1 MKRPHP
7 QAWIEAAALVA
18 FLVLAGVFVA
28 QSRAQQLIP
37 IEIEA
42 LAAGPSSEAWM
53 GIYFEDQ
60 KVGYAVSS
68 ETPTVDGGLLLR
80 NRSAF
85 EIAAF
90 GQLKQ
95 VVTVSQAVMDST
107 GTLKRFEFF
116 MDSGE
121 VSISGQGEVLPKE
134 IRMKIAQSGE
144 IQELSLPIDGPPQ
157 MSLSLGAW
165 LSQHQDEIAVGKRFT
180 LPYFDPI
187 TLSQQ
192 EMRMTVSGV
201 ELLPDGEEAYWVE
214 REIGEMSSRV
224 LLTPAGDLVREEG
237 AMGLALVRQTA
248 EEAQRMPQGAE
259 PVNIIAL
266 SAVKLE
272 GYLPQPRLVRVLEL
286 QILGV
291 EPERVFD
298 GGVQRVTGDHV
309 RVEVPMAE
317 ELLGDL
323 PVAEAN
329 TALAEFLQP
338 TIFLP
343 IEHRELKEKSA
354 EVLEGQSNR
363 RDAAEALVDWVH
375 GYLIKAPTLSV
386 PNALE
391 VLRLGQGD
399 CNEHTAL
406 YVALARAAG
415 IPSRI
420 AAGVVYSDAMGENG
434 GFYYHAWPEVYLGE
448 QHGWVPVDPTFGQ
461 FPADASHVKL
471 VEGDLDKQVE
481 IMGVMGRL
489 GFKMVEWR

>member
-1 MKRPHP
+1 LKRRHP
-7 QAWIEAAALVA
+7 QFWIEALALVG
-18 FLVLAGVFVA
+18 FMVLAGAFVA

-37 IEIEA
+37 IELEA
-42 LAAGPSSEAWM
+42 LATGPSSEAWM
-53 GIYFEDQ
+53 GIYFEEQ

-80 NRSAF
+80 SRSAF

-90 GQLKQ
+90 GQLKR
-95 VVTVSQAVMDST
+95 VVTVSQAVMDET
-107 GTLKRFEFF
+107 GNLKRFEFF

-121 VSISGQGEVLPKE
+121 VSISGQGEVLATE
-134 IRMKIAQSGE
+134 IRMQIAQAGE
-144 IQELSLPIDGPPQ
+144 IQELRLPIDAPPQ

-165 LSQHQDEIAVGKRFT
+165 LSQHQEEIAVGRRFT

-192 EMRMTVSGV
+192 EMNLRVSGV
-201 ELLPDGEEAYWVE
+201 ELLPDGEEAYWME

-224 LLTPAGDLVREEG
+224 LLTPAGGVVREEG

-248 EEAQRMPQGAE
+248 DEAQRMPQGAE

-266 SAVKLE
+266 SAVQLD
-272 GYLPQPRLVRVLEL
+272 GYLAQPRLVRVLEL

-291 EPERVFD
+291 DSDRVFD
-298 GGVQRVTGDHV
+298 GGVQRVTGDRV
-309 RVEVPMAE
+309 RIEVPLVE
-317 ELLGDL
+317 ELSREL
-323 PVAEAN
+323 PIAEAN

-343 IEHRELKEKSA
+343 IEHRELQEKSA
-354 EVLEGQSNR
+354 EVLEGQRNR

-415 IPSRI
+415 IPARI

-448 QHGWVPVDPTFGQ
+448 TEKWVPVDPTFGQ

-481 IMGVMGRL
+481 ILGVMGRL
-489 GFKMVEWR
+489 GFKLVESR

>member
-1 MKRPHP
+1 MQRPHP
-7 QAWIEAAALVA
+7 QAWIEAIALAA

-28 QSRAQQLIP
+28 QARSSQLIP
-37 IEIEA
+37 IQAEA

-107 GTLKRFEFF
+107 GTLQRFEFF

-121 VSISGQGEVLPKE
+121 VSISGQGQVFPTE
-134 IRMKIAQSGE
+134 IRMQIAQAGE
-144 IQELSLPIDGPPQ
+144 IQELSLLIDAPPQ

-165 LSQHQDEIAVGKRFT
+165 LSQHQEEIAVGRQFE

-192 EMRMTVSGV
+192 EMVMTVSGV
-201 ELLPDGEEAYWVE
+201 ELLPDGEEAYWME
-214 REIGEMSSRV
+214 REIGDMNSRV
-224 LLTPAGDLVREEG
+224 LLTPAGDVVREEG

-266 SAVKLE
+266 SAVNLE
-272 GYLPQPRLVRVLEL
+272 GYLGTPRLVRVLEL
-286 QILGV
+286 EIRGV
-291 EPERVFD
+291 EPERVFN
-298 GGVQRVTGDHV
+298 GGTQRVDGDRV
-309 RVEVPMAE
+309 RIEVPMRE
-317 ELLGDL
+317 ELPGDL

-329 TALAEFLQP
+329 TELAEYLEG
-338 TIFLP
+338 TAFLP
-343 IEHRELKEKSA
+343 VDHREVQDKSA
-354 EVLEGQSNR
+354 EVFQGHDNR
-363 RDAAEALVDWVH
+363 RDAAEALVEWVH

-406 YVALARAAG
+406 FVALARAGG

-420 AAGVVYSDAMGENG
+420 AAGVVYADTIGENG

-448 QHGWVPVDPTFGQ
+448 KTGWVPVDPTFGQ
-461 FPADASHVKL
+461 FPADATHVKL

-489 GFKMVEWR
+489 GFKLIESR